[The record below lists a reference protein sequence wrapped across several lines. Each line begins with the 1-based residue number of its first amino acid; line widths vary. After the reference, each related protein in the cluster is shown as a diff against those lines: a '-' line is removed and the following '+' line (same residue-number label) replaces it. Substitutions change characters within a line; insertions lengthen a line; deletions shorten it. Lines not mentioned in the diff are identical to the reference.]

1 MYQHLSQFSAN
12 GGLCMLDM
20 KLNPDGNVAGLS
32 AKSGKAEELI
42 QMQALVNEREKM
54 QIELEKMHIEQAQ
67 VEQGSYKQQAE
78 LLNSEL
84 GATLTKLAE
93 CDAER
98 QRLHAIAF
106 QQSEQIARGAKENEE
121 LMRINHLLGAQLTAM
136 GIDVADVLRGNV
148 SAVVPRPP
156 AAMGGAPAA
165 GAAMGAAAY
174 VARGAFVNV
183 DDDDDDEG
191 HRGRPSYLGVMN
203 RPAFKTGDRR
213 VVRKVKQEY

>member
-12 GGLCMLDM
+12 GSLCMLDM

-148 SAVVPRPP
+148 PAVVPRLPAAPAAP
-156 AAMGGAPAA
+156 AAMGGAAHASDPSD
-165 GAAMGAAAY
+165 
-174 VARGAFVNV
+174 FVIV
-183 DDDDDDEG
+183 DDDRSASYSDALG
-191 HRGRPSYLGVMN
+191 IRGSPVFKAGNRRAARP
-203 RPAFKTGDRR
+203 T
-213 VVRKVKQEY
+213 KVKQES